1 MKIRPKHKDFPQNP
15 WLFNEKCVRR
25 LVFCRKN
32 FKFAPNLYLYK
43 THGKL

>member
-1 MKIRPKHKDFPQNP
+1 MKIRLKHKDFPQNL
-15 WLFNEKCVRR
+15 WLFNEKYVRR

-32 FKFAPNLYLYK
+32 FKFASNLYK